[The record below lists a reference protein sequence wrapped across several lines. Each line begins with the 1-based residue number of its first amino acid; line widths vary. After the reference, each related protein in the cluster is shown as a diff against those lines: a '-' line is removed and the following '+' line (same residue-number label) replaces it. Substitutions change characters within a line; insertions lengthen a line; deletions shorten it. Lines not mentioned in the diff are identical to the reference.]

1 MKAGPE
7 KISLTK
13 CRLILEKDGSRYSD
27 EEVFEIREFLYMLAE
42 LDYEVYL
49 SRKVKE
55 KNQKDRKDDNESF
68 KEAA

>member
-7 KISLTK
+7 KMSLIK

-27 EEVFEIREFLYMLAE
+27 EEVLEIREFLYMLAE

-55 KNQKDRKDDNESF
+55 KNQKDRNDDNESF

>member
-1 MKAGPE
+1 MKAGSE
-7 KISLTK
+7 KISLIK

-27 EEVFEIREFLYMLAE
+27 EEVLEIREFLYMLAE

-49 SRKVKE
+49 RRKVKE
-55 KNQKDRKDDNESF
+55 KNQKDRNDDNESF

>member
-1 MKAGPE
+1 M
-7 KISLTK
+7 SLIK

-27 EEVFEIREFLYMLAE
+27 EEVLEIREFLYMLAE

-55 KNQKDRKDDNESF
+55 KNQKDRNDDNESF